1 MDIRELYKLNLQN
14 SEKFAEL
21 MSVCYTI
28 LQHSE
33 IAKGTRD
40 YLKSR
45 VPSFFIEGFQFGYFP
60 TNSELNEL
68 FYYINP
74 EELEKLGVIYKKCV
88 YDSGQ
93 PEMVYCG
100 KLNNHN
106 LIMPYKDVYGN
117 IIGLVGRTLLSEKET
132 KEQKISKYKNTSIIK
147 GMNLFGLYEAKKEI
161 LKQDCVIIV
170 EGQFDCISCH
180 RFGYKNVVALGGS
193 AFTKYHLY
201 LIKRYTNNINLLL
214 DNDFAGAKST
224 SNIIKRFA
232 DKADIKTISLPQEYK
247 DVDIYMRDDKEHNLL
262 REFTWRKNSEQIS
275 HNT

>member
-1 MDIRELYKLNLQN
+1 MDIRDLYKLNLQN

-21 MSVCYTI
+21 MSACYTI
-28 LQHSE
+28 LQHSD

-45 VPSFFIEGFQFGYFP
+45 VPSFFIQGFQFGYFP
-60 TNSELNEL
+60 TNDQLNEL
-68 FYYINP
+68 FYYIKP

-100 KLNNHN
+100 KLKNHN

-117 IIGLVGRTLLSEKET
+117 IIGLVGRTFLPDKEM
-132 KEQKISKYKNTSIIK
+132 KELKISKYKNTSIIK
-147 GMNLFGLYEAKKEI
+147 GINLFGLYEAKKYI
-161 LKQDCVIIV
+161 LEEDYVIIV

-180 RFGYKNVVALGGS
+180 RFGYRNVVALGGS

-201 LIKRYTNNINLLL
+201 LLKRYTNNIYLLL
-214 DNDFAGAKST
+214 DNDFAGQNSSSK
-224 SNIIKRFA
+224 IIKRFV
-232 DKADIKTISLPQEYK
+232 DKAEIKTISLPQEYK
-247 DVDIYMRDDKEHNLL
+247 DVDIYLCKDKEHNLF
-262 REFTWRKNSEQIS
+262 RESLWKKNSEQIS